1 MRFHCLAQAWGNY
14 PTLSPPST
22 PHGLPLAGPGDHS
35 GLGPFPAPPFHL
47 WRISRLP
54 WLFPCSLNIP
64 VCVTQQPGHRPLEGS
79 FQLTGLASTC
89 PGPGLS
95 CALCLGLTAHFNKNP
110 TSWVSSAPSLP
121 PTPIMTSLPHLPLR
135 QRTPSSLFGSLLFPS
150 TTTLLGDLILSWG
163 GNHSPRAGDSQTH
176 SAVPGPLHPGPQ
188 HAGSAI
194 YPKPPAECL
203 S

>member
-1 MRFHCLAQAWGNY
+1 MRFHWLAQAWGNY

-22 PHGLPLAGPGDHS
+22 PHGLPFAGPGDHS
-35 GLGPFPAPPFHL
+35 GLGPFPAP
-47 WRISRLP
+47 
-54 WLFPCSLNIP
+54 
-64 VCVTQQPGHRPLEGS
+64 
-79 FQLTGLASTC
+79 LTGLTSTC

-95 CALCLGLTAHFNKNP
+95 YALCLGLTAHFNKNP